1 MHAAGNWGPLA
12 YWPSGTKLSSLQFEP
27 CTCQQLFSGALAV
40 PLFRCTH
47 FEAAP
52 DVHGQRRCE
61 CSCSKISLPNKLR
74 HITRITPDEAHI
86 SLLMPRRAL
95 IGIVTLLSANECQHS
110 LQIVATIYFAM
121 ILWLLST
128 AVDASKSTFSIQF
141 KCLFLHLIYLN
152 AFLFCLLLLMLH
164 SLGPFTH
171 DTLTAMPLSSCSRQ
185 KLCGRLDL
193 HVFERHTLTT

>member
-1 MHAAGNWGPLA
+1 MTGCSRRAGANFVEKKPIA
-12 YWPSGTKLSSLQFEP
+12 
-27 CTCQQLFSGALAV
+27 LFSRKSFYKNAKEG
-40 PLFRCTH
+40 
-47 FEAAP
+47 
-52 DVHGQRRCE
+52 
-61 CSCSKISLPNKLR
+61 
-74 HITRITPDEAHI
+74 
-86 SLLMPRRAL
+86 
-95 IGIVTLLSANECQHS
+95 ECQHS